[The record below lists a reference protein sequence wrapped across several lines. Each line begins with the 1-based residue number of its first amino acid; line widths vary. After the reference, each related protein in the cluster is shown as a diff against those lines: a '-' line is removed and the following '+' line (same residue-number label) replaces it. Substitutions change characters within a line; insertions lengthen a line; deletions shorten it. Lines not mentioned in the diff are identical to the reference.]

1 MKQVKPINLSKLK
14 INSLKQHTKEVK
26 KYFKENGGK
35 EMKYNFE
42 GNIVASSQI
51 EWNKNTK
58 KELLQYCVGG
68 LLYMPA
74 TNVKITEKI
83 IKNTYPHLKS
93 MVLCLED
100 SIGDTRVEE
109 AEKCVKKVLET
120 LYYELKN
127 KKITIN
133 QIPLIFIRVR
143 EPGHL
148 TKILRRCNKDVVNS
162 ILTGVIFPKFSPNNA
177 VEYINEF
184 NEIQKQGYHLYMMPI
199 LESKEIIYKQD
210 RIKNLLEIDNLLK
223 PVSEKILNIRI
234 GATDFSGIYG
244 VRRDIDNTIWDLK
257 LISDCII
264 DILNV
269 FVRNYV
275 VSGPVWEAFGN
286 DESEEWAK
294 GLKRELKKDKLNG
307 IIGKTCIHP
316 SQLKIVQESLIV
328 SKKDFEDAVGVLGMA
343 SDIIGVEKSNNRM
356 NEVKTHYN
364 WARKTV
370 CLANIYGVR

>member
-1 MKQVKPINLSKLK
+1 
-14 INSLKQHTKEVK
+14 
-26 KYFKENGGK
+26 
-35 EMKYNFE
+35 MKYNCMN
-42 GNIVASSQI
+42 NIVESSQI
-51 EWNKNTK
+51 EWNKTTK

-74 TNVKITEKI
+74 TNVKIADKI
-83 IKNTYPHLKS
+83 MKNTYPNLKS

-109 AEKCVKKVLET
+109 AERCVKKVLEKLYQALIQKKLT
-120 LYYELKN
+120 L
-127 KKITIN
+127 N
-133 QIPLIFIRVR
+133 QIPLIFVRVR

-148 TKILRRCNKDVVNS
+148 TRILKKCKKNVVNS
-162 ILTGVIFPKFSPNNA
+162 ILTGVVFPKFAPSNA
-177 VEYINEF
+177 VDYINEF
-184 NEIQKQGYHLYMMPI
+184 KEMQKQGYHLYMMPI
-199 LESKEIIYKQD
+199 LESKEIIYKQT
-210 RIKNLLEIDNLLK
+210 RIENLLK
-223 PVSEKILNIRI
+223 IDDLLKPISEKVLNIRI

-257 LISDCII
+257 LISDCMI

-275 VSGPVWEAFGN
+275 VSGPVWEFFGE
-286 DESEEWAK
+286 DESQEWAK
-294 GLKRELKKDKLNG
+294 GLKLELKKDKLNG

-316 SQLKIVQESLIV
+316 SQLKIVQESLTV
-328 SKKDFEDAVGVLGMA
+328 SKRDYEDAVGVLGMS

-370 CLANIYGVR
+370 CLANIYGIRQ

>member
-1 MKQVKPINLSKLK
+1 
-14 INSLKQHTKEVK
+14 
-26 KYFKENGGK
+26 
-35 EMKYNFE
+35 MKYNFDE
-42 GNIVASSQI
+42 NIAASSQI

-74 TNVKITEKI
+74 TNVKIAEKI
-83 IKNTYPHLKS
+83 IKNTYPRLKS

-109 AEKCVKKVLET
+109 AENCVKKILEILYKALSDKRLT
-120 LYYELKN
+120 L
-127 KKITIN
+127 N

-148 TKILRRCNKDVVNS
+148 TRILKRCKKNVVNS
-162 ILTGVIFPKFSPNNA
+162 ILTGVVFPKFAPSNA
-177 VEYINEF
+177 VDYINEF

-199 LESKEIIYKQD
+199 LESKEIIYKQN
-210 RIKNLLEIDNLLK
+210 RIENLLK
-223 PVSEKILNIRI
+223 IDDLLKPISEKVLNIRI
-234 GATDFSGIYG
+234 GAADFSGIYG
-244 VRRDIDNTIWDLK
+244 VRRDTDNTIWDLK

-269 FVRNYV
+269 FVRNYI
-275 VSGPVWEAFGN
+275 VSGPVWESFGK
-286 DESEEWAK
+286 DESEEWAE
-294 GLKRELKKDKLNG
+294 GLKRELKKDRLNG

-316 SQLKIVQESLIV
+316 SQLKLVQEALTV
-328 SKKDFEDAVGVLGMA
+328 SKKDFEDAVGVLGMS

-364 WARKTV
+364 WARKIV
-370 CLANIYGVR
+370 CLANIYGVRQ

>member
-1 MKQVKPINLSKLK
+1 
-14 INSLKQHTKEVK
+14 
-26 KYFKENGGK
+26 
-35 EMKYNFE
+35 MKYNCMN
-42 GNIVASSQI
+42 NIVESSQI
-51 EWNKNTK
+51 EWNKTTK

-74 TNVKITEKI
+74 TNVKIADKI
-83 IKNTYPHLKS
+83 IKNTYPDLKS

-109 AEKCVKKVLET
+109 AERCVKKVLEKLYQALIQKKLT
-120 LYYELKN
+120 L
-127 KKITIN
+127 N
-133 QIPLIFIRVR
+133 QIPLIFVRVR

-148 TKILRRCNKDVVNS
+148 TRILKKCKKNVVNS
-162 ILTGVIFPKFSPNNA
+162 ILTGVVFPKFAPSNA
-177 VEYINEF
+177 VDYINEF
-184 NEIQKQGYHLYMMPI
+184 NEMQKQGYHLYMMPI
-199 LESKEIIYKQD
+199 LESKEIIYKQT
-210 RIKNLLEIDNLLK
+210 RIENLLK
-223 PVSEKILNIRI
+223 IEDLLKPISEKVLNIRI

-257 LISDCII
+257 LISDCMI

-275 VSGPVWEAFGN
+275 VSGPVWESFGE
-286 DESEEWAK
+286 DESQEWAK
-294 GLKRELKKDKLNG
+294 GLKLELKKDKLNG

-316 SQLKIVQESLIV
+316 SQLKIVQESLTV
-328 SKKDFEDAVGVLGMA
+328 SKRDYEDAVGVLGMS

-370 CLANIYGVR
+370 CLANIYGIRQ